1 MANLESRPMGKTS
14 WYPFRAAVVRGLG
27 VLVPPLLTV
36 VIFFWVI
43 NTTRQYFLEPVNAG
57 VREALV
63 WMLQSQV
70 RDDLP
75 DPDPVKRT
83 TTVDGVVYYQLDDG
97 KFVPQAV
104 FDRVRRGVG
113 NEPIPQTAKAVM
125 ERYVDSTYLRPYYA
139 IPCFLALFTLLVY
152 LLGKFMAAGIGGFFW
167 AGVENTIHR
176 LPLVRSVYSAVKQV
190 SDFFLNERQ
199 IQFTRVVAVE
209 FPRRGMWM
217 LAFVTSEGLADVG
230 AAANEAVIGIF
241 IPSSPMPMTGYAMT
255 VLRREVIDLSLTVDQ
270 AIQYLVSCGLV
281 VPPQNLDRMRAAE
294 PVPQLKS

>member
-1 MANLESRPMGKTS
+1 MDNLELRPTPKTS
-14 WYPFRAAVVRGLG
+14 LYPFRAAVVRGLG

-36 VIFFWVI
+36 VIVFWVI

-57 VREALV
+57 AREAIV
-63 WMLQSQV
+63 WALQNQV
-70 RDDLP
+70 RDDLS
-75 DPDPVKRT
+75 DADPVKRT
-83 TTVDGVVYYQLDDG
+83 TIVDGVTYYQLDDG

-104 FDRVRRGVG
+104 FDRVRRGLG
-113 NEPIPQTAKAVM
+113 NEPIPQSAHAVM
-125 ERYVDSTYLRPYYA
+125 QRYVDATYLRPYYA

-167 AGVENTIHR
+167 AGIENTIHR

-199 IQFTRVVAVE
+199 VQFTRVVAVE
-209 FPRRGMWM
+209 FPRRGMWIV
-217 LAFVTSEGLADVG
+217 AFVTSDGLSDVG
-230 AAANEAVIGIF
+230 AAANEPVIGIF

-281 VPPQNLDRMRAAE
+281 IPPQNLDRLRASDPPTE
-294 PVPQLKS
+294 PKT